1 MLAKIAFV
9 DDFLLRVTVAGTVWA
24 GRYAAAA
31 TDTQFIVDFDG
42 TVAFILVRRAGR
54 ASLHAGGRVAMHTVS
69 GLEVSG
75 RFPGRPFKIVKVRV
89 LPLDPVSPV
98 AGRNFIFDFAS
109 CQTSLAVDTSG

>member
-9 DDFLLRVTVAGTVWA
+9 DDFLLRMTVAGTVRA

-42 TVAFILVRRAGR
+42 TVFFIFIRRAGR
-54 ASLHAGGRVAMHTVS
+54 ASLHAGGSVAMHTVS
-69 GLEVSG
+69 RLEVSC
-75 RFPGRPFKIVKVRV
+75 RFPGRLFKIVKIRV

-98 AGRNFIFDFAS
+98 AGWNFIFDFAS
-109 CQTSLAVDTSG
+109 C